1 MAYTGGEG
9 VPPLPEWMTDLA
21 TRSGELGA
29 SGKEKAERDAR
40 WTGDWS
46 DELTVAIA
54 LREWDR
60 AVVLIE
66 EGESKLAI
74 MPALAAKLTPLK
86 ASLSAALLQS
96 LAAPSNRKSTVVSVI
111 GLLVRLKAG
120 AAARSTFL
128 AARADVIKK
137 CVRKITFEG
146 HIGAYI
152 ADLATVVFTG
162 IKHTADW
169 FLASFNRNEMASSK
183 CFWV

>member
-1 MAYTGGEG
+1 MAYTGEG
-9 VPPLPEWMTDLA
+9 VPPLPEWMADLA

-29 SGKEKAERDAR
+29 TAKEKAERDAR

-66 EGESKLAI
+66 EGEGKLAI

-96 LAAPSNRKSTVVSVI
+96 LATPSNRKSTVVSVI

-128 AARADVIKK
+128 GARADVIKK

-169 FLASFNRNEMASSK
+169 FLASFNQNEMASSK
-183 CFWV
+183 CCLV